1 MSFCTLVFPKFY
13 VVPLRFLKF
22 YFLPWRF
29 RNFRL
34 YPLVF
39 EILSHALHILKFFTM
54 PSLFRFYVCS
64 IFFLCPFFSFFSLL
78 LLSLF
83 QFCCDR
89 NDDLFSCSSFS
100 PCLCRFLLLLLLP
113 SFVLVVSLHGSHLC
127 VSSFCWCLDVMSF
140 LVLLLLFFIVLL
152 LLTPC
157 CLLILFFSFAL
168 FGRLSLS
175 LHSPLTLDFPAVS

>member
-1 MSFCTLVFPKFY
+1 MLYPSG
-13 VVPLRFLKF
+13 LKF

-39 EILSHALHILKFFTM
+39 EISHALHILKFFTM

-83 QFCCDR
+83 HFSCESWQKRWFVF
-89 NDDLFSCSSFS
+89 LFSLLTLSVSFPSPSPSLWIFYFSSF
-100 PCLCRFLLLLLLP
+100 LL
-113 SFVLVVSLHGSHLC
+113 SSSL
-127 VSSFCWCLDVMSF
+127 
-140 LVLLLLFFIVLL
+140 
-152 LLTPC
+152 
-157 CLLILFFSFAL
+157 CLLIFWFSLLYASRVLFPRFVAVHGRPSDVVVKIFGHKRKPEGGKRIGAVQRRHIKGI
-168 FGRLSLS
+168 GRL
-175 LHSPLTLDFPAVS
+175 T

>member
-1 MSFCTLVFPKFY
+1 MCFSSLVWVWVVISFCTLVFPKFY
-13 VVPLRFLKF
+13 VVPLMFLKF
-22 YFLPWRF
+22 YFLPWRI

-83 QFCCDR
+83 H
-89 NDDLFSCSSFS
+89 FSCESWQKRWFVFLFFLLTLSVSFPSPSPSLWIFYFSSFLLS
-100 PCLCRFLLLLLLP
+100 SSLCLY
-113 SFVLVVSLHGSHLC
+113 
-127 VSSFCWCLDVMSF
+127 SSYF
-140 LVLLLLFFIVLL
+140 LVL
-152 LLTPC
+152 P
-157 CLLILFFSFAL
+157 
-168 FGRLSLS
+168 SLR
-175 LHSPLTLDFPAVS
+175 V